1 LTSLITRISEIVEFV
16 SSDGKIINENN
27 DQPIYQFKPIG
38 EAKNGDISFC
48 SYTDDKA
55 IQLINESNA
64 SLIICSIDLQNK
76 NLETNS
82 TLIFVKN
89 PRLWFMRC
97 VRKFFPHKKIPEGID
112 KSAIVKSNSIG
123 KNTSI
128 GPHSYVE
135 KDVSIGENCVIYGGV
150 QVFNGTKIG
159 NNVIIYPSVIIGD
172 ASFGPQRNESYVL
185 ETCQRLGGVNI
196 GNDVE
201 IGSNTS
207 ISPGFLEDTIIDD
220 GTKISSQ
227 VYIGSGMKIGKNC
240 MITPKTFF
248 GGSCV
253 LEDNVY
259 IAPGVTIRNGVKISK
274 NAFVGIGSVVVKD
287 VPENTTV
294 FGVPAKSVTHNSDT
308 NAINNIK

>member
-1 LTSLITRISEIVEFV
+1 MTLIFDVVKFV
-16 SSDGKIINENN
+16 SKNNPLASIINVND
-27 DQPIYQFKPIG
+27 DQPIYRFKPIG
-38 EAKNGDISFC
+38 EAENGDISFC

-82 TLIFVKN
+82 TLIFIEN

-97 VRKFFPHKKIPEGID
+97 VVEFFPHKKIPEGID

-123 KNTSI
+123 K
-128 GPHSYVE
+128 
-135 KDVSIGENCVIYGGV
+135 
-150 QVFNGTKIG
+150 
-159 NNVIIYPSVIIGD
+159 
-172 ASFGPQRNESYVL
+172 
-185 ETCQRLGGVNI
+185 
-196 GNDVE
+196 
-201 IGSNTS
+201 NTS

-259 IAPGVTIRNGVKISK
+259 IAPGATIRNGVKISK

>member
-1 LTSLITRISEIVEFV
+1 MTSLIAKISDIVEFV
-16 SSDGKIINENN
+16 SDGNKIINENN
-27 DQPIYQFKPIG
+27 DQPIYRFKSIS
-38 EAKNGDISFC
+38 EAKTGDISFC

-97 VRKFFPHKKIPEGID
+97 LRKFIHKKIPEGIHQ
-112 KSAIVKSNSIG
+112 SAIVKSDLIG

-135 KDVSIGENCVIYGGV
+135 NNASIGENCVIYGGV
-150 QVFNGTKIG
+150 QIFNGAKIG

-172 ASFGPQRNESYVL
+172 ASFGPQRNESYIL
-185 ETCQRLGGVNI
+185 ETCQHLGGVNI
-196 GNDVE
+196 GNCVE
-201 IGSNTS
+201 IGSHTS
-207 ISPGFLEDTIIDD
+207 ILSGFLEDTIIDD

-240 MITPKTFF
+240 MITGNAYF
-248 GGSCV
+248 GGSSV

-259 IAPGVTIRNGVKISK
+259 VGPGANIRNGIKISK
-274 NAFVGIGSVVVKD
+274 NSFVGMGSVVVKD

-294 FGVPAKSVTHNSDT
+294 IGVPAKQVEHNSDT
-308 NAINNIK
+308 NAIDNIK

>member
-1 LTSLITRISEIVEFV
+1 MTSSIARISEIVEFV
-16 SSDGKIINENN
+16 SNDGKIINENN
-27 DQPIYQFKPIG
+27 DQPIYRFKPIS

-97 VRKFFPHKKIPEGID
+97 LRKFIHKKIPEGIHQ
-112 KSAIVKSNSIG
+112 SAIVKSDLIG

-135 KDVSIGENCVIYGGV
+135 SNVSIGENCVIYGGV
-150 QVFNGTKIG
+150 QIFNGTKIG

-172 ASFGPQRNESYVL
+172 ARFGPQRNESHIL
-185 ETCQRLGGVNI
+185 ETCQHLGGVNI
-196 GNDVE
+196 GNYVE
-201 IGSNTS
+201 IGSHTS
-207 ISPGFLEDTIIDD
+207 ILSGFLEDTIIDD

-240 MITPKTFF
+240 MITGNAYF
-248 GGSCV
+248 GGSSV

-259 IAPGVTIRNGVKISK
+259 VGPGANIRNGIKISK
-274 NAFVGIGSVVVKD
+274 NSFVGMGSVVVKD
-287 VPENTTV
+287 VPETTTV
-294 FGVPAKSVTHNSDT
+294 IGVPAKPVKHTSDT
-308 NAINNIK
+308 NAIDNIK

>member
-1 LTSLITRISEIVEFV
+1 MTSLIAKISDIVEFV
-16 SSDGKIINENN
+16 SDGNKIINENN
-27 DQPIYQFKPIG
+27 DQPIYRFKSIS
-38 EAKNGDISFC
+38 EAKTGDISFC

-64 SLIICSIDLQNK
+64 SLLICSIDLQNK

-97 VRKFFPHKKIPEGID
+97 LRKFIHKKIPEGIHQ
-112 KSAIVKSNSIG
+112 SAIVKSDLIG

-135 KDVSIGENCVIYGGV
+135 NNASIGENCIIYGGV
-150 QVFNGTKIG
+150 QIFNGTKIG
-159 NNVIIYPSVIIGD
+159 NNVTIYPSVIIGD
-172 ASFGPQRNESYVL
+172 ASFGPQRNESYIL
-185 ETCQRLGGVNI
+185 ETCQHLGGVNI
-196 GNDVE
+196 GNCVE
-201 IGSNTS
+201 IGSHTS
-207 ISPGFLEDTIIDD
+207 ILSGFLEDTIIDD

-240 MITPKTFF
+240 MITGNAYF
-248 GGSCV
+248 GGSSV

-259 IAPGVTIRNGVKISK
+259 VGPGANIRNGIKISK
-274 NAFVGIGSVVVKD
+274 NSFVGMGSVVVKD

-294 FGVPAKSVTHNSDT
+294 IGVPAKQVEHNSGT
-308 NAINNIK
+308 NAIDNIK

>member
-1 LTSLITRISEIVEFV
+1 MTSLIAKISDIVEFV
-16 SSDGKIINENN
+16 SDSNKIINENN
-27 DQPIYQFKPIG
+27 DQPIYRFKSIS
-38 EAKNGDISFC
+38 EAKTGDISFC

-97 VRKFFPHKKIPEGID
+97 LRKFIHKKIPEGIHQ
-112 KSAIVKSNSIG
+112 SAIVKSDLIG

-135 KDVSIGENCVIYGGV
+135 NNASIGENCIIYGGV
-150 QVFNGTKIG
+150 QIFNGTKIG
-159 NNVIIYPSVIIGD
+159 NNVTIYPSVIIGD
-172 ASFGPQRNESYVL
+172 ASFGPQRNESYIL
-185 ETCQRLGGVNI
+185 ETCQHLGGVNI
-196 GNDVE
+196 GNCVE
-201 IGSNTS
+201 IGSHTS
-207 ISPGFLEDTIIDD
+207 ILSGFLEDTIIDD

-259 IAPGVTIRNGVKISK
+259 IAPGATIRNGVKISK

>member
-1 LTSLITRISEIVEFV
+1 MTSSIARISEIVAFV
-16 SSDGKIINENN
+16 SNEGKIINENN
-27 DQPIYQFKPIG
+27 DQLIYQFQSIR

-48 SYTDDKA
+48 SYTDDKS

-97 VRKFFPHKKIPEGID
+97 LRKFIHQKIPAGIH
-112 KSAIVKSNSIG
+112 KSAIIESDLIG

-128 GPHSYVE
+128 GPFSYVE
-135 KDVSIGENCVIYGGV
+135 KNVSIGKNCIIYGDV
-150 QVFNGTKIG
+150 QVFNGTNIG

-172 ASFGPQRNESYVL
+172 ASFGPQRNESYIL
-185 ETCQRLGGVNI
+185 ETCQHLGGVNI
-196 GNDVE
+196 GNYVE
-201 IGSNTS
+201 IGSHTS
-207 ISPGFLEDTIIDD
+207 ILSGFLEDTIIDD

-240 MITPKTFF
+240 MITGKTYF

-259 IAPGVTIRNGVKISK
+259 VAPGANIRNGVKISK
-274 NAFVGIGSVVVKD
+274 NSFVGMGSVVVKD
-287 VPENTTV
+287 IPENTTV
-294 FGVPAKSVTHNSDT
+294 FGVPAKSVMHNSDT

>member
-1 LTSLITRISEIVEFV
+1 MTSLIAKISDIVEFV
-16 SSDGKIINENN
+16 SDCNKIINENN
-27 DQPIYQFKPIG
+27 DQPIYRFKSIS
-38 EAKNGDISFC
+38 EAKTGDISFC

-97 VRKFFPHKKIPEGID
+97 LRKFIHKKIPEGIHQ
-112 KSAIVKSNSIG
+112 SAIVKSDLIG

-135 KDVSIGENCVIYGGV
+135 NNASIGENCIIYGGV
-150 QVFNGTKIG
+150 QIFNGTKIG
-159 NNVIIYPSVIIGD
+159 NNVTIYPSVIIGD

-185 ETCQRLGGVNI
+185 ETCQHLGGVNI
-196 GNDVE
+196 GNCVE
-201 IGSNTS
+201 IGSHTS
-207 ISPGFLEDTIIDD
+207 ILSGFLEDTIIDD

-240 MITPKTFF
+240 MITGNAYF
-248 GGSCV
+248 GGSSV

-259 IAPGVTIRNGVKISK
+259 VGPGANIRNGIKISK
-274 NAFVGIGSVVVKD
+274 NSFVGMGSVVVKD

-294 FGVPAKSVTHNSDT
+294 IGVPAKQVEHNSDT
-308 NAINNIK
+308 NAIDNIK

>member
-1 LTSLITRISEIVEFV
+1 MTSLIAKISDIVEFV
-16 SSDGKIINENN
+16 SDCNKIINENN
-27 DQPIYQFKPIG
+27 DQPIYRFKSIS
-38 EAKNGDISFC
+38 EAKTGDISFC

-97 VRKFFPHKKIPEGID
+97 LRKFIHKKIPEGIHQ
-112 KSAIVKSNSIG
+112 SAIVKSDLIG

-135 KDVSIGENCVIYGGV
+135 NNASIGENCIIYGGV
-150 QVFNGTKIG
+150 QIFNGTKIG
-159 NNVIIYPSVIIGD
+159 NNVTIYPSVIIGD
-172 ASFGPQRNESYVL
+172 ASFGPQRNESYIL
-185 ETCQRLGGVNI
+185 ETCQHLGGVNI
-196 GNDVE
+196 GNCVE
-201 IGSNTS
+201 IGSHTS
-207 ISPGFLEDTIIDD
+207 ILSGFLEDTIIDD

-240 MITPKTFF
+240 MITGNAYF
-248 GGSCV
+248 GGSSV

-259 IAPGVTIRNGVKISK
+259 VGPGANIRNGIKILK
-274 NAFVGIGSVVVKD
+274 NSFVGMGSVVVKD

-294 FGVPAKSVTHNSDT
+294 IGVPAKQVEHNSDT
-308 NAINNIK
+308 NAIDNIK

>member
-1 LTSLITRISEIVEFV
+1 LTSLIAKISDIVEFV
-16 SSDGKIINENN
+16 SDCNKIINENN
-27 DQPIYQFKPIG
+27 DQPIYRFKSIS
-38 EAKNGDISFC
+38 EAKTGDISFC

-97 VRKFFPHKKIPEGID
+97 LRKFIHKKIPEGIHQ
-112 KSAIVKSNSIG
+112 SAIVKSDLIG

-135 KDVSIGENCVIYGGV
+135 NNASIGENCIIYGGV
-150 QVFNGTKIG
+150 QIFNGTKIG
-159 NNVIIYPSVIIGD
+159 NNVTIYPSVIIGD
-172 ASFGPQRNESYVL
+172 ASFGPQRNESYIL
-185 ETCQRLGGVNI
+185 ETCQHLGGVNI
-196 GNDVE
+196 GNCVE
-201 IGSNTS
+201 IGSHTS
-207 ISPGFLEDTIIDD
+207 ILSGFLEDTIIDD

-240 MITPKTFF
+240 MITGNAYF
-248 GGSCV
+248 GGSSV

-259 IAPGVTIRNGVKISK
+259 VGPGANIRNGIKISK
-274 NAFVGIGSVVVKD
+274 NSFVGMGSVVVKD

-294 FGVPAKSVTHNSDT
+294 IGVPAKQVEHNSDT
-308 NAINNIK
+308 NAIDNIK

>member
-1 LTSLITRISEIVEFV
+1 MTSLIAKISDIVEFV
-16 SSDGKIINENN
+16 SDGNKIINENN
-27 DQPIYQFKPIG
+27 DQPIYRFKSIG

-76 NLETNS
+76 NLEINS

-97 VRKFFPHKKIPEGID
+97 LRKFIHKKIPEGIHQ
-112 KSAIVKSNSIG
+112 SAIVKSDLIG

-135 KDVSIGENCVIYGGV
+135 NNVSIGENCVIYGGV
-150 QVFNGTKIG
+150 QIFNGTKIG

-172 ASFGPQRNESYVL
+172 ASFGPQRNESHIL
-185 ETCQRLGGVNI
+185 ETCQHLGGINI
-196 GNDVE
+196 GNYVE
-201 IGSNTS
+201 IGSHTS
-207 ISPGFLEDTIIDD
+207 ILSGFLEDTIIDD

-240 MITPKTFF
+240 MITGNTYF
-248 GGSCV
+248 GGSSV

-259 IAPGVTIRNGVKISK
+259 VGPGANIRNGIKISK
-274 NAFVGIGSVVVKD
+274 NSFVGMGSVVVKD
-287 VPENTTV
+287 IPENTTV
-294 FGVPAKSVTHNSDT
+294 FGVPAKPVDHNSDT
-308 NAINNIK
+308 NAINNTK

>member
-1 LTSLITRISEIVEFV
+1 MTSLIAKISDIVEFV
-16 SSDGKIINENN
+16 SDCNKIINENN
-27 DQPIYQFKPIG
+27 DQPIYRFKSIS
-38 EAKNGDISFC
+38 EAKTGDISFC

-64 SLIICSIDLQNK
+64 SLLICSIDLQNK

-97 VRKFFPHKKIPEGID
+97 LRKFIHKKIPEGIHQ
-112 KSAIVKSNSIG
+112 SAIVKSDLIG

-135 KDVSIGENCVIYGGV
+135 NNASIGENCIIYGGV
-150 QVFNGTKIG
+150 QIFNGTKIG
-159 NNVIIYPSVIIGD
+159 NNVTIYPSVIIGD

-185 ETCQRLGGVNI
+185 ETCQHLGGVNI
-196 GNDVE
+196 GNCVE
-201 IGSNTS
+201 IGSHTS
-207 ISPGFLEDTIIDD
+207 ILSGFLEDTIIDD

-240 MITPKTFF
+240 MITGNAYF
-248 GGSCV
+248 GGSSV

-259 IAPGVTIRNGVKISK
+259 VGPGANIRNGIKISK
-274 NAFVGIGSVVVKD
+274 NSFVGMGSVVVKD

-294 FGVPAKSVTHNSDT
+294 IGVPAKQVEHNSDT
-308 NAINNIK
+308 NAIDNIK

>member
-1 LTSLITRISEIVEFV
+1 MTSLIAKISDIVEFV
-16 SSDGKIINENN
+16 SDGNKIINENN
-27 DQPIYQFKPIG
+27 AQPIYRFKSID

-97 VRKFFPHKKIPEGID
+97 LRKFIHKKIPEGMHQ
-112 KSAIVKSNSIG
+112 SAIVKSDLIG

-135 KDVSIGENCVIYGGV
+135 NNASIGENCIIYGGV
-150 QVFNGTKIG
+150 QIFNGTKIG
-159 NNVIIYPSVIIGD
+159 NNVTIYPSVIIGD
-172 ASFGPQRNESYVL
+172 ASFGPQRNESYIL
-185 ETCQRLGGVNI
+185 ETCQHLGGVNI
-196 GNDVE
+196 GNCVE
-201 IGSNTS
+201 IGSHTS
-207 ISPGFLEDTIIDD
+207 ILSGFLEDTIIDD

-240 MITPKTFF
+240 MITGNAYF
-248 GGSCV
+248 GGSSV

-259 IAPGVTIRNGVKISK
+259 VGPGANIRNGIKISK
-274 NAFVGIGSVVVKD
+274 NSFVGMGSVVVKD

-294 FGVPAKSVTHNSDT
+294 IGVPAKQVEHNSDT
-308 NAINNIK
+308 NAIDNIK

>member
-1 LTSLITRISEIVEFV
+1 LTSSIARISDIVEFV
-16 SSDGKIINENN
+16 SNNGKIINENN
-27 DQPIYQFKPIG
+27 DQLIYRFKSIS

-48 SYTDDKA
+48 SYSGDKA
-55 IQLINESNA
+55 IQLINQSNA
-64 SLIICSIDLQNK
+64 SLIICSIDLENK
-76 NLETNS
+76 NLETRS

-97 VRKFFPHKKIPEGID
+97 LRKFIHKKISEEIH

-128 GPHSYVE
+128 GPNSYVE
-135 KDVSIGENCVIYGGV
+135 EDVSIGENCVIYGGV
-150 QVFNGTKIG
+150 QIFNRSKIG
-159 NNVIIYPSVIIGD
+159 NNVVIYPSVIIGD
-172 ASFGPQRNESYVL
+172 ACFGPQRNESYIL
-185 ETCQRLGGVNI
+185 ETCQHLGGVNI

-201 IGSNTS
+201 IGSHTS
-207 ISPGFLEDTIIDD
+207 ILSGFLEDTVIDD

-240 MITPKTFF
+240 MITGKTYF
-248 GGSCV
+248 GGSSI

-259 IAPGVTIRNGVKISK
+259 VAPGANIRNGIKISK
-274 NAFVGIGSVVVKD
+274 DSFVGMGSVVVKN

-294 FGVPAKSVTHNSDT
+294 IGVPAKPVRHNSDT
-308 NAINNIK
+308 NAIKKIK

>member
-1 LTSLITRISEIVEFV
+1 MTSLIAKISDIVEFV
-16 SSDGKIINENN
+16 SDSNKIINENN
-27 DQPIYQFKPIG
+27 DQPIYRFKSIS
-38 EAKNGDISFC
+38 EAKTGDISFC

-64 SLIICSIDLQNK
+64 SLLICSIDLQNK

-97 VRKFFPHKKIPEGID
+97 LRKFIHKKIPEGIHQ
-112 KSAIVKSNSIG
+112 SAIVKSDLIG

-135 KDVSIGENCVIYGGV
+135 NNASIGENCIIYGGV
-150 QVFNGTKIG
+150 QIFNGTKIG
-159 NNVIIYPSVIIGD
+159 NNVTIYPSVIIGD

-185 ETCQRLGGVNI
+185 ETCQHLGGVNI
-196 GNDVE
+196 GNCVE
-201 IGSNTS
+201 IGSHTS
-207 ISPGFLEDTIIDD
+207 ILSGFLEDTIIDD

-240 MITPKTFF
+240 MITGNAYF
-248 GGSCV
+248 GGSSV

-259 IAPGVTIRNGVKISK
+259 VGPGANIRNGIKISK
-274 NAFVGIGSVVVKD
+274 NSFVGMGSVVVKD

-294 FGVPAKSVTHNSDT
+294 IGVPAKQVEHNSDT
-308 NAINNIK
+308 NAIDNIK